1 MNNTN
6 YDLIFHNIEWLAQI
20 VQKKKESFIISINN
34 LIEPKV

>member
-20 VQKKKESFIISINN
+20 VQKKKTTIYYTN
-34 LIEPKV
+34 